1 VSLEMQKLL
10 QAKDRCR
17 KPLIIFGK
25 WL

>member
-1 VSLEMQKLL
+1 MQKLL